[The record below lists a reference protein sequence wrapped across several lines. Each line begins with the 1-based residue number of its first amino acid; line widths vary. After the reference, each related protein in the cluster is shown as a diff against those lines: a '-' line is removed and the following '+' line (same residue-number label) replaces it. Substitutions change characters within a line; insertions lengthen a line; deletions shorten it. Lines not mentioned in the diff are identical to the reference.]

1 MRNFR
6 LPMRARLIQKD
17 INNPDFKGF
26 LKDVSPESTD
36 IVCFGELATSGCLY
50 SERQVPALD
59 ELVKSFNGLDYS
71 IMIGCPKS
79 GDEGLQNCYM
89 YYDSG
94 EYQLYHK
101 INLFGPMNEDKVYTP
116 GTKPG
121 IFDTKFG
128 KIGAAI
134 CYDLRFPEI
143 FEDLK
148 AAGAEIIFVPAAF
161 PRVRIQD
168 WKDLLVQRAR
178 DNKIKVVGINAV
190 GNDGTYEF
198 GGSSMVVD
206 AQGKVLEQADETTET
221 VIEVKL

>member
-1 MRNFR
+1 
-6 LPMRARLIQKD
+6 MRARLIQKD
-17 INNPDFKGF
+17 INNRDFKGF

-36 IVCFGELATSGCLY
+36 LVCFGELATSGCIY
-50 SERQVPALD
+50 TERKVPALD

-71 IMIGCPKS
+71 IMIGCPKPA
-79 GDEGLQNCYM
+79 DEGLQNCYM
-89 YYDSG
+89 YYDKG

-101 INLFGPMNEDKVYTP
+101 INLFEPMNEEKVYTP

-143 FEDLK
+143 FENLK

-161 PRVRIQD
+161 PRVRIND
-168 WKDLLVQRAR
+168 WKDLLVQRAK
-178 DNKIKVVGINAV
+178 DNNIKIVGINAV
-190 GNDGTYEF
+190 GDDGTYEF
-198 GGSSMVVD
+198 GGTSMVVD
-206 AQGKVLEQADETTET
+206 NDGTILEQADETTET
-221 VIEVKL
+221 VIEVEL

>member
-1 MRNFR
+1 
-6 LPMRARLIQKD
+6 MRARLIQKD
-17 INNPDFKGF
+17 INNRDFKGF

-36 IVCFGELATSGCLY
+36 VVCFGELATSGCLY

-79 GDEGLQNCYM
+79 GDDGLQNCYM

-143 FEDLK
+143 FENLK
-148 AAGAEIIFVPAAF
+148 AAGAKIIFVPAAF

-168 WKDLLVQRAR
+168 WKDLLVQRAK

-198 GGSSMVVD
+198 GGTSIVIDSN
-206 AQGKVLEQADETTET
+206 GEVLVQVDETTET
-221 VIEVKL
+221 VIEVEL

>member
-1 MRNFR
+1 
-6 LPMRARLIQKD
+6 MRARLIQKN
-17 INNPDFKGF
+17 INNRDFKGF

-50 SERQVPALD
+50 TKRKVPALD
-59 ELVKSFNGLDYS
+59 ELVKNFDGLDYS

-101 INLFGPMNEDKVYTP
+101 INLFSLMNEDKVYTP

-143 FEDLK
+143 FENSK

-168 WKDLLVQRAR
+168 WKDLLVQRAK

-221 VIEVKL
+221 VIEVEL

>member
-17 INNPDFKGF
+17 INNRDFKGF

-36 IVCFGELATSGCLY
+36 LVCFGELATSGCIY

-79 GDEGLQNCYM
+79 GDDGLQNCYM

-94 EYQLYHK
+94 EYQLYYK
-101 INLFGPMNEDKVYTP
+101 INLFEPMNEDKVYTP

-143 FEDLK
+143 FKNLK

-161 PRVRIQD
+161 PRVRIND
-168 WKDLLVQRAR
+168 WKELLVQRAK
-178 DNKIKVVGINAV
+178 DNNIKVVGINAV

-206 AQGKVLEQADETTET
+206 NDGTILEQADETTET
-221 VIEVKL
+221 VIEVEL

>member
-1 MRNFR
+1 
-6 LPMRARLIQKD
+6 MRARLIQKD
-17 INNPDFKGF
+17 INNRDFRGF

-36 IVCFGELATSGCLY
+36 LVCFGELATSGCIY
-50 SERQVPALD
+50 TERKVPALD

-79 GDEGLQNCYM
+79 GDDGLQNCYM

-143 FEDLK
+143 FENLK

-161 PRVRIQD
+161 PRVRIND
-168 WKDLLVQRAR
+168 WKELLVQRAK
-178 DNKIKVVGINAV
+178 DNNIKIVGINAV
-190 GNDGTYEF
+190 GDDGTYEF

-221 VIEVKL
+221 VIEVEL